1 MPISRR
7 TTILAAAALPLAAP
21 ALLRV
26 RPAAAQAVSAAMP
39 LPPSRTIALGD
50 WRVSALLAGMGRSE
64 NPQETFGM
72 NVDAETFARVSEE
85 NFIPADRTVGFF
97 TPTLVDT
104 GDRRILF
111 DAGMNAG
118 GIVQALEH
126 AGYAP
131 GDVTHVIL
139 THMHPDH
146 IGGLTD
152 DAGAATFP
160 EAAYVA
166 GRAEFDHW
174 AAQGNEGF
182 EAKVRPFA
190 EAMTF
195 VEPDQEV
202 IPGIAAVEAYGH
214 TPGHLAF
221 RVESA
226 GQPLMITADLANHH
240 VWSLAHP
247 DWEVRFDADKER
259 AAQARRRILGMIA
272 SERMPMLGY
281 HMPFPAIGF
290 VEAEGDGFRWVP
302 MTYQF
307 L

>member
-1 MPISRR
+1 
-7 TTILAAAALPLAAP
+7 
-21 ALLRV
+21 
-26 RPAAAQAVSAAMP
+26 
-39 LPPSRTIALGD
+39 
-50 WRVSALLAGMGRSE
+50 
-64 NPQETFGM
+64 
-72 NVDAETFARVSEE
+72 
-85 NFIPADRTVGFF
+85 
-97 TPTLVDT
+97 
-104 GDRRILF
+104 
-111 DAGMNAG
+111 
-118 GIVQALEH
+118 
-126 AGYAP
+126 
-131 GDVTHVIL
+131 
-139 THMHPDH
+139 
-146 IGGLTD
+146 
-152 DAGAATFP
+152 
-160 EAAYVA
+160 
-166 GRAEFDHW
+166 
-174 AAQGNEGF
+174 
-182 EAKVRPFA
+182 
-190 EAMTF
+190 MTF

-240 VWSLAHP
+240 VWSHAHP

-272 SERMPMLGY
+272 AERMPMLGY